1 MPENSNRRTQSLRG
15 IAPLRARSSH
25 DGDTRVIALFG
36 ELDLATAPTLEIE
49 LEDARGAHATLIVL
63 DMREL
68 EFIDST
74 GLRLILQAH
83 RRSPGQLLI
92 LGCPERVLRAFALCG
107 LLELLTFVD
116 EIPARSTAEIVAG
129 DVAGA
134 AADRSRAACGAP
146 VRRALRPRAAH
157 PAMAA
162 PTSPLGRS
170 NSDGA

>member
-15 IAPLRARSSH
+15 VAPFRVRSSH
-25 DGDTRVIALFG
+25 DAGTRSIALFG
-36 ELDLATAPTLEIE
+36 ELDLATAPTLEVE

-74 GLRLILQAH
+74 GLRLILQTH
-83 RRSPGQLLI
+83 RRSPGQLLL

-116 EIPARSTAEIVAG
+116 EIPARNAAKTAAG
-129 DVAGA
+129 DVADA
-134 AADRSRAACGAP
+134 AADRSRAVCGAT
-146 VRRALRPRAAH
+146 VRRALRPRAVR

-162 PTSPLGRS
+162 PTGPLGQS
-170 NSDGA
+170 GSDCA

>member
-1 MPENSNRRTQSLRG
+1 VPEHSIRRMQSVRG
-15 IAPLRARSSH
+15 VAPFRVRSSH
-25 DGDTRVIALFG
+25 DGDTRSIALSG
-36 ELDLATAPTLEIE
+36 ELDLATAPTLEVE
-49 LEDARGAHATLIVL
+49 LEGARGAHATLIVL

-116 EIPARSTAEIVAG
+116 EIPARNTAKTAAG
-129 DVAGA
+129 DAADA
-134 AADRSRAACGAP
+134 AADRSRAACGAT

-162 PTSPLGRS
+162 PTRPLAPSG
-170 NSDGA
+170 SDGA